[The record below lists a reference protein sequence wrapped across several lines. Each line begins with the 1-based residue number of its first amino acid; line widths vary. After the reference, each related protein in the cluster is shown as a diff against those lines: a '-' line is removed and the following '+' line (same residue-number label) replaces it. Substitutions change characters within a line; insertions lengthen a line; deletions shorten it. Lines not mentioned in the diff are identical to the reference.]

1 MPVLKVFVSYSRED
15 AVAAEA
21 LANDIR
27 ALGYVAWFDQ
37 ELAGGQA
44 WWNEI
49 LASIRNSDAFVFVL
63 TPQSLSSTACVR
75 EYSYAAALGRPIL
88 PVLVAEGVSTN
99 LLPPALSQLHFI
111 DCRDQNRTSALRLAR
126 ALGMVAPGEPLPDP
140 LPEPPEVPISYLGDL
155 SERIERA
162 STLSYEQQ
170 SALIVDLKR
179 GLRDP
184 AAFDD
189 SLALLGKLRRRRD
202 LLATIGDEVDEM
214 LKTVKL
220 SAAPRIPAEAK
231 EPLGQ
236 RIDEA
241 LPNVTGGGKLQEQ
254 GQESTGAKVL
264 ASAGSGPSSRERIA
278 SALIGAAVGT
288 AIGLLAMSSHG
299 SRDWEFGLLTG
310 AGFSIAGAISGRRT
324 KVIVPAIVVAAVAW
338 VACLIFFSPRQGVA
352 IGGVF
357 GAPGGAI
364 LGAVIGAVRGRARV
378 RSKATKASGVA

>member
-1 MPVLKVFVSYSRED
+1 MLKVFVSYCREN
-15 AVAAEA
+15 AAAAED

-37 ELAGGQA
+37 ELTGGQA

-49 LASIRNSDAFVFVL
+49 LANIRNSDAVVFVL

-88 PVLVAEGVSTN
+88 PVLVANVSTN
-99 LLPPALSQLHFI
+99 LLPPALSQLQFI
-111 DCRDQNRTSALRLAR
+111 DCRNQDRTSALRLAR
-126 ALGMVAPGEPLPDP
+126 ALGKVAPGAPLPDP

-162 STLSYEQQ
+162 SALSYEQQ

-184 AAFDD
+184 TAFDD
-189 SLALLGKLRRRRD
+189 SLALLGKLRKRRD

-214 LKTVKL
+214 LKAAKL

-236 RIDEA
+236 RMDEA
-241 LPNVTGGGKLQEQ
+241 LPNVTGGERLQEQ
-254 GQESTGAKVL
+254 GLESTSAKVL
-264 ASAGSGPSSRERIA
+264 APVGSGPSWRERIA
-278 SALIGAAVGT
+278 SALIGAAIGT
-288 AIGLLAMSSHG
+288 AIGALAMSSFR
-299 SRDWEFGLLTG
+299 SADWEFGFFTG
-310 AGFSIAGAISGRRT
+310 AGAFKSG
-324 KVIVPAIVVAAVAW
+324 
-338 VACLIFFSPRQGVA
+338 
-352 IGGVF
+352 
-357 GAPGGAI
+357 
-364 LGAVIGAVRGRARV
+364 
-378 RSKATKASGVA
+378 